1 MNSMGQS
8 EQLDALTD
16 IISVLNE
23 ISLDSNVPRN
33 VRAKMGEI
41 QAMLNSA
48 REDSVKLHDAMH
60 ALDEVSTDANLDS
73 FSRTQVYSLISML
86 EKLK

>member
-1 MNSMGQS
+1 MGQS